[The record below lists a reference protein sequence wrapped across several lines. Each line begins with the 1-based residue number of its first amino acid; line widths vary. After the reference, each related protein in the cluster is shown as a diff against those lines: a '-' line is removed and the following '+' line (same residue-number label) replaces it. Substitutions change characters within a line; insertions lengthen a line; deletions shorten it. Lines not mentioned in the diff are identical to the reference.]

1 MKLSLAQ
8 YRAESVMVTLQID
21 KSVYP
26 RTRLLFP
33 QEIKDTVDGQRILE
47 KKGSAAVS
55 LSVSVSTCAPVR
67 AIRRMRESQKRHQKK
82 NVFACFCL
90 DCDETMH
97 IRSASLFPRFI
108 VTVETCMKLQLKK
121 VYIC

>member
-82 NVFACFCL
+82 KRICML
-90 DCDETMH
+90 
-97 IRSASLFPRFI
+97 LFGLR
-108 VTVETCMKLQLKK
+108 
-121 VYIC
+121 